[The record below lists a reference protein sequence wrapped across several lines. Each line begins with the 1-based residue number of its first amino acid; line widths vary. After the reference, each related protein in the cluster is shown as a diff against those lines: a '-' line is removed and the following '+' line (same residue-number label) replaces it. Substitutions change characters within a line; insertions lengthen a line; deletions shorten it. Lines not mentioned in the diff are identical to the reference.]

1 MASCIYTPSK
11 VKDPITGKKV
21 KSKLFS
27 QLELMFP
34 RNIAQRIYNR
44 YAKTESIE
52 EFVNSNPGVNVLDD
66 LGQPTI
72 EVVMQHPDMETYI
85 KKFGLNLRSSI
96 AIANT
101 RYAVGRVSDKGK
113 IIEGTENFQQ
123 VANVIGEIYRTNP
136 VNGNVTVKV
145 YKQKVKGKWLYAT
158 EIVPKTSK
166 NEAELQKFI
175 DGCITHNKMKVIL
188 AKSGVASEV
197 VESLPE
203 GIDGQF
209 DPTKPRRVMHSLFNL
224 IKLNNNLFKKGGTI
238 EQQQSAEYEEM
249 GHTII
254 AMFKNNPQTKDAY
267 ENLVKY
273 LIETARNNPQIF
285 LKTNKLIDQND
296 INQLLYEFENTT
308 NNVAAEEILGKIMA
322 GIIALKGDSTVKELL
337 NSQKKIIRVL
347 NKAENIFKNIVE
359 QCAVKAVNTL
369 IGTTEKTANIGN
381 KLFNRI
387 QHSPS
392 EAKKFDW
399 WRWKKDSNGMSKIL
413 SIAERN
419 FFDKVEADL
428 TSVLAGVMQQKF
440 DVKDALRNRNKLN
453 RLNVKNSTTIST
465 IQSKISNFY
474 EAIDNM
480 GYGLAKG
487 MRNIDLKYKHVAHVQ
502 AFINNSKNP
511 IKRDFQVSK
520 FIYDSFADLKSVV
533 QTMQQNLQEL
543 DEGFKDACDAVNRV
557 SEDTEKQDYL
567 TFDVM
572 EVAANIT
579 NFDKQVKVLTNASQV
594 IQYVDNILQI
604 CNELQNS
611 DFADSD
617 KETVFTEAIEPVRKL
632 LEAVRD
638 IYNQYS
644 KAALCIQFGVLN
656 NGRLYIDR
664 GARLMNI
671 GSVKEAKGKSHIT
684 KKLEQYK
691 GRKIPIKELLEELKV
706 EDGYFDMNLVSLYTQ
721 AAANSPDNIT
731 QFIDRLTKQ
740 SKFIANK
747 ENARWHKAIID
758 FRNYCRKYN
767 IDISKFFELDSEGNR
782 TGNIVSNINW
792 GLWEKDQEES
802 RRKIKIQGI
811 ASYIAKSKGQVF
823 ENLSKKDQDALIQE
837 VENKKDLSI
846 WNELSEYEQM
856 TYLYTYAK
864 TYYYEFHNTHSID
877 VNTINAELDPEQLPE
892 SARIYDPTTDS
903 FKQGFIRTQYSAPTT
918 LRNEDTGET
927 ITTDELSLND
937 LGTRKMVPNLNY
949 DNGRYRNKQW
959 DKLSTV
965 EKEAIQKY
973 LSLKAELDAK
983 LNRYQSGSTVLHRMP
998 QFRGTTIN
1006 RMVTEGVID
1015 TIVNSIQETIF
1026 QDSEDQDFG
1035 SNATIND
1042 EESSFITKNAF
1053 ASFEMRQRLPMFGVN
1068 KLKNVDQLT
1077 SDLYRGLLSY
1087 AVMANNVE
1095 AMSNVAPI
1103 SLLTRDILGKRKIE
1117 NTTEGDFSHLG
1128 SYGTHSYIYQRFSK
1142 YVEMQVFGRYTSQ
1155 SKQIG
1160 GKRVVNW
1167 NKIFKKLSAGASW
1180 TALAGNFIGGTVNT
1194 FTGVWNI
1201 AKEAGVGEHFTKAQL
1216 LKAYEIYTKN
1226 NITSP
1231 FGSKRWNNNVLRKFV
1246 AYWDCVNKNDQRYSN
1261 FRTIMPPI
1269 FKLSVEMCHYENGDN
1284 MIHIVPYIAKALN
1297 TILYERHVDEHGNVT
1312 YTEAGNAWDIFVK
1325 NCDRMRD
1332 SEQIK
1337 ASRSITT
1344 EDHTTVL
1351 SNQLSMNPYA
1361 YTETQI
1367 DPQTG
1372 EEVTV
1377 VKQYYKRTTQFTQE
1391 LEQVK
1396 YLNAHS
1402 VQDFKKKQEDIDNII
1417 EKKLLIFREAI
1428 NNNASYADT
1437 DTGKKMLQDLK
1448 ALCDQY
1454 NKYVYLIA
1462 QAIKGKELGRRGE
1475 ELDLKFRNLDLSLFW
1490 NNDYKIPK
1498 ETVST
1503 LVKRAAKKTFKFN
1516 KYTQATTVSTSD
1528 LDYETFNDQSQAQW
1542 KDSCRG
1548 LCNNMHGI
1556 YNSLDST
1563 VASQTGIGA
1572 AMLAMKKYYLGY
1584 LVNQYLGSRDSLS
1597 QGTDVDGC
1605 VSAYYK
1611 LLRVALRSGF
1621 YNNDLVEDSNG
1632 KMVKSAWA
1640 KKQSAKISTAVL
1652 GHFFIQTALP
1662 FAVFAGAMLGAPVFT
1677 SLGAMVATNVLNRV
1691 MQNNSQLRQGYA
1703 SVMSNSQRMAVQRM
1717 FKHFRTSSFWK
1728 IITMLFA
1735 AGITKIVPDQD
1746 DDYLWKFHGEDD
1758 PRLKYPDI
1766 YELLK
1771 LTLRNVPRDEE
1782 GNLDIEGIPTVE
1794 ALEAKDEP
1802 SKEDILIAM
1811 DILKELPELKGKE
1824 DQIEEV
1830 ANMMLFAKTK
1840 EGKALAD
1847 ARQNAYIQ
1855 SNLMWDQKFLQW
1867 VAGLVHSVN
1876 PSFNAHIFDDYA
1888 AKMAYGIK
1896 MTKED
1901 NYAYNIKGL
1910 ARYFTVDTIDDS
1922 IIKLREN
1929 NYSEYARR
1937 VEQGV
1942 IPKEIDKIL
1951 TKREQAA
1958 EAYAEL
1964 EDYIGNYK
1972 SKSGDSREAFIMD
1985 HLANI
1990 LNNQAYC
1997 DEQPNPNKFISN
2009 TYLFD
2014 AIDYFSSRWLT
2025 EQVVLSPSFW
2035 YANPYD
2041 LTPKG
2046 AAKEF
2051 KAQWTESLGGII
2063 TPVLASRSMDLM
2075 KWAGD
2080 ISSSTKTSAQKSL
2093 EKAISKTADLNID
2106 DISDYDI
2113 NNLPKFQRLLAKY
2126 ADMKYSIIG
2135 DNGFFNSFIDLVLP
2149 TQKRITSI
2157 QDFEKLKK
2165 QYHQMRNK

>member
-1 MASCIYTPSK
+1 
-11 VKDPITGKKV
+11 
-21 KSKLFS
+21 
-27 QLELMFP
+27 
-34 RNIAQRIYNR
+34 
-44 YAKTESIE
+44 
-52 EFVNSNPGVNVLDD
+52 
-66 LGQPTI
+66 
-72 EVVMQHPDMETYI
+72 
-85 KKFGLNLRSSI
+85 
-96 AIANT
+96 
-101 RYAVGRVSDKGK
+101 
-113 IIEGTENFQQ
+113 
-123 VANVIGEIYRTNP
+123 
-136 VNGNVTVKV
+136 
-145 YKQKVKGKWLYAT
+145 
-158 EIVPKTSK
+158 
-166 NEAELQKFI
+166 
-175 DGCITHNKMKVIL
+175 
-188 AKSGVASEV
+188 
-197 VESLPE
+197 
-203 GIDGQF
+203 
-209 DPTKPRRVMHSLFNL
+209 
-224 IKLNNNLFKKGGTI
+224 
-238 EQQQSAEYEEM
+238 
-249 GHTII
+249 
-254 AMFKNNPQTKDAY
+254 
-267 ENLVKY
+267 
-273 LIETARNNPQIF
+273 
-285 LKTNKLIDQND
+285 
-296 INQLLYEFENTT
+296 
-308 NNVAAEEILGKIMA
+308 
-322 GIIALKGDSTVKELL
+322 
-337 NSQKKIIRVL
+337 
-347 NKAENIFKNIVE
+347 
-359 QCAVKAVNTL
+359 
-369 IGTTEKTANIGN
+369 
-381 KLFNRI
+381 
-387 QHSPS
+387 
-392 EAKKFDW
+392 
-399 WRWKKDSNGMSKIL
+399 
-413 SIAERN
+413 
-419 FFDKVEADL
+419 
-428 TSVLAGVMQQKF
+428 
-440 DVKDALRNRNKLN
+440 
-453 RLNVKNSTTIST
+453 
-465 IQSKISNFY
+465 
-474 EAIDNM
+474 
-480 GYGLAKG
+480 
-487 MRNIDLKYKHVAHVQ
+487 
-502 AFINNSKNP
+502 
-511 IKRDFQVSK
+511 
-520 FIYDSFADLKSVV
+520 
-533 QTMQQNLQEL
+533 
-543 DEGFKDACDAVNRV
+543 
-557 SEDTEKQDYL
+557 
-567 TFDVM
+567 
-572 EVAANIT
+572 
-579 NFDKQVKVLTNASQV
+579 
-594 IQYVDNILQI
+594 
-604 CNELQNS
+604 
-611 DFADSD
+611 
-617 KETVFTEAIEPVRKL
+617 
-632 LEAVRD
+632 
-638 IYNQYS
+638 
-644 KAALCIQFGVLN
+644 
-656 NGRLYIDR
+656 
-664 GARLMNI
+664 
-671 GSVKEAKGKSHIT
+671 
-684 KKLEQYK
+684 
-691 GRKIPIKELLEELKV
+691 
-706 EDGYFDMNLVSLYTQ
+706 
-721 AAANSPDNIT
+721 
-731 QFIDRLTKQ
+731 
-740 SKFIANK
+740 
-747 ENARWHKAIID
+747 
-758 FRNYCRKYN
+758 
-767 IDISKFFELDSEGNR
+767 
-782 TGNIVSNINW
+782 
-792 GLWEKDQEES
+792 
-802 RRKIKIQGI
+802 
-811 ASYIAKSKGQVF
+811 
-823 ENLSKKDQDALIQE
+823 
-837 VENKKDLSI
+837 
-846 WNELSEYEQM
+846 
-856 TYLYTYAK
+856 
-864 TYYYEFHNTHSID
+864 
-877 VNTINAELDPEQLPE
+877 
-892 SARIYDPTTDS
+892 
-903 FKQGFIRTQYSAPTT
+903 
-918 LRNEDTGET
+918 
-927 ITTDELSLND
+927 
-937 LGTRKMVPNLNY
+937 
-949 DNGRYRNKQW
+949 
-959 DKLSTV
+959 
-965 EKEAIQKY
+965 
-973 LSLKAELDAK
+973 
-983 LNRYQSGSTVLHRMP
+983 
-998 QFRGTTIN
+998 
-1006 RMVTEGVID
+1006 
-1015 TIVNSIQETIF
+1015 
-1026 QDSEDQDFG
+1026 
-1035 SNATIND
+1035 
-1042 EESSFITKNAF
+1042 
-1053 ASFEMRQRLPMFGVN
+1053 
-1068 KLKNVDQLT
+1068 
-1077 SDLYRGLLSY
+1077 
-1087 AVMANNVE
+1087 
-1095 AMSNVAPI
+1095 
-1103 SLLTRDILGKRKIE
+1103 
-1117 NTTEGDFSHLG
+1117 
-1128 SYGTHSYIYQRFSK
+1128 
-1142 YVEMQVFGRYTSQ
+1142 
-1155 SKQIG
+1155 
-1160 GKRVVNW
+1160 
-1167 NKIFKKLSAGASW
+1167 
-1180 TALAGNFIGGTVNT
+1180 
-1194 FTGVWNI
+1194 
-1201 AKEAGVGEHFTKAQL
+1201 
-1216 LKAYEIYTKN
+1216 
-1226 NITSP
+1226 
-1231 FGSKRWNNNVLRKFV
+1231 
-1246 AYWDCVNKNDQRYSN
+1246 
-1261 FRTIMPPI
+1261 
-1269 FKLSVEMCHYENGDN
+1269 
-1284 MIHIVPYIAKALN
+1284 
-1297 TILYERHVDEHGNVT
+1297 
-1312 YTEAGNAWDIFVK
+1312 
-1325 NCDRMRD
+1325 MRD

-1344 EDHTTVL
+1344 ENHTTVL

-1503 LVKRAAKKTFKFN
+1503 LVKRAVKKTFKFN

-1572 AMLAMKKYYLGY
+1572 SMLSMKKYYLGY

-1605 VSAYYK
+1605 VNAYYK
-1611 LLRVALRSGF
+1611 LIRVALRSGF

-1855 SNLMWDQKFLQW
+1855 SNLMGDQKFLQW

-2063 TPVLASRSMDLM
+2063 IPVLVSRSMDLM